1 MAADY
6 RRGFEDLRQEIHRPT
21 LPTTGDLPGWLTG
34 TLIRNGPAQFEVGD
48 QAYNHWF
55 DGHAMLHAFKIGGG
69 SVAYRNRF
77 LESQSRTE
85 ALAQGEIVRSEF
97 ATDPCMS
104 IFGRVMSLFR
114 PNHPTPT
121 DNASIN
127 VARLGDAHM
136 ALTATPLPIAFD
148 PDTLETAGVVEYD
161 DEVGADTSTAHPYVE
176 PASGRTL
183 TQMLSFG
190 RQSQYIVGY
199 IDPEGPA
206 REPIA
211 RLDVDKPSY
220 MHSFGMTERHVILSE
235 WPLVVD
241 PLSLLAQ
248 GKPFIRNFEWEPER
262 GVRFH
267 VLRKRDGSTV
277 ATCRAEA
284 AFAFHHVN
292 AFEQD
297 GEILCDVVAHPDAS
311 VIEDYFLDRL
321 RGPEP
326 TSGTGHLRRYRLPL
340 EGGPATP
347 ERLSEE
353 PLELPRIHE
362 AQARAQSY
370 DYVYGI
376 GERRPGQFSDQ
387 LVKIDVKAGTAN
399 TWREDGT
406 CPGEPVFV
414 PSPSATSEDEGV
426 VLSVVLDPEAER
438 SFLLVLDA
446 ESFAERARAEVPH
459 AIPHGFHGQFFQ

>member
-1 MAADY
+1 MPADY
-6 RRGFEDLRQEIHRPT
+6 RRGFEDLRREIHRPS
-21 LPTTGDLPGWLTG
+21 LPTTGDLPEWLTG
-34 TLIRNGPAQFEVGD
+34 TLLRNGPAQFEVEG
-48 QAYNHWF
+48 QEYNHWF
-55 DGHAMLHAFKIGGG
+55 DGHAMLHAFKIGNGDVG
-69 SVAYRNRF
+69 YRNRF
-77 LESQSRTE
+77 LESQSRAE
-85 ALAQGEIVRSEF
+85 ALEQGRIARSEF

-114 PNHPTPT
+114 PGHPKPT

-127 VARLGDAHM
+127 VARLGDAHV

-148 PDTLETAGVVEYD
+148 PDTLATAGVVEYE
-161 DEVGADTSTAHPYVE
+161 DEIGADTSTAHPYVE
-176 PASGRTL
+176 PGSGRTL

-199 IDPEGPA
+199 IDPDGPT

-248 GKPFIRNFEWEPER
+248 GKPFIRNFEWAPER

-267 VLRKRDGSTV
+267 VLRKRDGSEV

-292 AFEQD
+292 AFERD
-297 GEILCDVVAHPDAS
+297 GEIICDVVAHPDAS

-326 TSGTGHLRRYRLPL
+326 TSGTGRLRRYRLPL
-340 EGGPATP
+340 GGGPAECEQLSGTP
-347 ERLSEE
+347 I
-353 PLELPRIHE
+353 ELPRIHE
-362 AQARAQSY
+362 AQARARPY
-370 DYVYGI
+370 GYVYGI
-376 GERRPGQFSDQ
+376 GERHHGQFADQ
-387 LVKIDVKAGTAN
+387 LVKVDVETGSADV
-399 TWREDGT
+399 WREDGT

-414 PSPSATSEDEGV
+414 PAPDATNEDEGV
-426 VLSVVLDPEAER
+426 VLSVVLDPEADR
-438 SFLLVLDA
+438 SFLLLLDA
-446 ESFAERARAEVPH
+446 ASFAERARAEVPH
-459 AIPHGFHGQFFQ
+459 AIPHGFHGQFFA